1 MVETTLKLNK
11 TKEIPKQTK
20 VLFYFAKTYIQKKPR
35 NTFMPESLVKNAIY
49 FHGFAGFTH
58 LHPN

>member
-20 VLFYFAKTYIQKKPR
+20 VLFYFPKTYIQKKPR
-35 NTFMPESLVKNAIY
+35 NTFMPE
-49 FHGFAGFTH
+49 
-58 LHPN
+58 

>member
-35 NTFMPESLVKNAIY
+35 TTFMPE
-49 FHGFAGFTH
+49 
-58 LHPN
+58 